1 MEFLLTKFLHQ
12 KLCIMFY
19 AINGRDNIHE
29 LLNFAPEEVVNLSV
43 DYYPTDQ
50 ELASVTQSFI
60 DMMQDYGLTADILKE
75 SGDVFFSVIAENTQI
90 ELVCVFNI
98 IYYHFLW
105 IYITYLV
112 FINSCFNINH
122 SEEEFSAS
130 AFNEMGNS
138 DDNIYKQALNIV
150 RNERKTS
157 ISYIQR
163 SLRIG
168 YNRAANIIEEMEKN
182 GILSAPNHSGKRE
195 VLLPED

>member
-1 MEFLLTKFLHQ
+1 
-12 KLCIMFY
+12 MFY

-98 IYYHFLW
+98 IYYHFL
-105 IYITYLV
+105 
-112 FINSCFNINH
+112 
-122 SEEEFSAS
+122 
-130 AFNEMGNS
+130 
-138 DDNIYKQALNIV
+138 
-150 RNERKTS
+150 
-157 ISYIQR
+157 
-163 SLRIG
+163 
-168 YNRAANIIEEMEKN
+168 
-182 GILSAPNHSGKRE
+182 
-195 VLLPED
+195 